1 MPPEAHCLTNRRSR
15 PGERIELPGCVS
27 IQLSGIG
34 PRRASRAAESL
45 LDGGATALLS
55 WGTAGA
61 LADALQPGNL
71 VLPKQVLTPTGD
83 AYDVDMDW
91 RARVAACL
99 QGQVATNE
107 GPLVQS
113 ATVVADVTEKAQ
125 LFERSGAVAVDME
138 SVAVAA
144 VAARAGVPFIV
155 IRAVADAAH
164 TTIPQEVLGALD
176 AHGEW
181 RLSAL
186 VVLLLRRPRVV
197 VECARLLR
205 DSRAAYA
212 TLTQV
217 ARLAG
222 PSLRWAESVD
232 GDHA

>member
-1 MPPEAHCLTNRRSR
+1 MPPEAHCLTHRRPR
-15 PGERIELPGCVS
+15 PGERVELSSGVS

-34 PRRASRAAESL
+34 ARRASRAAESL
-45 LDGGATALLS
+45 LDRGATALLS

-61 LADALQPGNL
+61 LADTLLPGNL
-71 VLPKQVLTPTGD
+71 LLPKRVLTPTGD
-83 AYDVDMDW
+83 AYDVDVDW

-99 QGQVATNE
+99 QDRVASNA

-113 ATVVADVTEKAQ
+113 ATVVADVSEKAQ
-125 LFERSGAVAVDME
+125 LFARLGAVAVDME

-144 VAARAGVPFIV
+144 VAGRAGVPFIV
-155 IRAVADAAH
+155 IRAVADAAR
-164 TTIPQEVLGALD
+164 TTIPQQVLGAVD

-186 VVLLLRRPRVV
+186 AVLLLRRPRVFV
-197 VECARLLR
+197 DCVRLLR

-222 PSLRWAESVD
+222 PSLRCLESGD
-232 GDHA
+232 GA

>member
-1 MPPEAHCLTNRRSR
+1 M
-15 PGERIELPGCVS
+15 
-27 IQLSGIG
+27 
-34 PRRASRAAESL
+34 
-45 LDGGATALLS
+45 LS

-61 LADALQPGNL
+61 LAGTLQPGSL

-83 AYDVDMDW
+83 TYDVDGDW

-99 QGQVATNE
+99 QNQVASNE

-113 ATVVADVTEKAQ
+113 ATVVADVTGKAQ
-125 LFERSGAVAVDME
+125 LFERLGAVAVDME
-138 SVAVAA
+138 SAAVAA
-144 VAARAGVPFIV
+144 VATQARVPFIV

-164 TTIPQEVLGALD
+164 TTIPQEVLGAVD

-181 RLSAL
+181 RLL
-186 VVLLLRRPRVV
+186 VLAGLLLRRPRVLLDCV
-197 VECARLLR
+197 RLLQ

-222 PSLRWAESVD
+222 PSLRCMEA
-232 GDHA
+232 GDDA

>member
-15 PGERIELPGCVS
+15 PGDRVELPGCVS

-45 LDGGATALLS
+45 LDRGARALLS
-55 WGTAGA
+55 WGIAGA
-61 LADALQPGNL
+61 LADTLQPGSL
-71 VLPKQVLTPTGD
+71 VLPKRVLTSTGD
-83 AYDVDMDW
+83 AYDVDIDW
-91 RARVAACL
+91 RARVATCL
-99 QGQVATNE
+99 QDEVASNE

-113 ATVVADVTEKAQ
+113 ATVVADVAEKAQ
-125 LFERSGAVAVDME
+125 LFERLGAVAVDME

-144 VAARAGVPFIV
+144 VATRAHVPFIV

-164 TTIPQEVLGALD
+164 TTIPQEVLGAVD

-181 RLSAL
+181 RLPAL
-186 VVLLLRRPRVV
+186 AVLLLRRPRVLADCV
-197 VECARLLR
+197 RLLR

-217 ARLAG
+217 AKLAG
-222 PSLRWAESVD
+222 PSLRCMESD
-232 GDHA
+232 DDDDA